1 MLFENFELISCL
13 TAGTDYTAVNSVMTF
28 TQANQGQLQ
37 CATISVI
44 DDLICEADET
54 FSCQLTTTEDPND
67 VTLNPSFGLVTIVD
81 NDGRS

>member
-1 MLFENFELISCL
+1 MLLENFEIISCH
-13 TAGTDYTAVNSVMTF
+13 TAGTDYTPTSSIMTF

-37 CATISVI
+37 CLPITVI

-54 FSCQLTTTEDPND
+54 FSCQLTSTEDPND
-67 VTLNPSFGLVTIVD
+67 VILNPSFGLVTIVD